1 MRKNGATNN
10 GIILKMTEKRTIGE
24 EDRFIESVY
33 RARRMLDYKVD
44 KLDVMKALIDDGISK
59 DIAYFAVVAAT
70 I

>member
-1 MRKNGATNN
+1 
-10 GIILKMTEKRTIGE
+10 MTEKRTIGE